1 MKSEKAAKRI
11 LENGLEIVYLRS
23 PSVPVIAID
32 LWVRSGS
39 TSETKEEA
47 GLAHVVEHMLF
58 KGTKR
63 RGPGVIAGEVEGLGG
78 EINAYTSFDHTVY
91 TLLLASRYAPQGL
104 DILADAISASLFD
117 QSELDMEKK
126 VILEEIKRSRDIPQ
140 LLLSRNLFKLAYGS
154 HPYGAP
160 VIGNEETVSSFTS
173 KDCRRFVGK
182 WYTPCNMTLVAVG
195 DLPEEKFF
203 ALAESAFR
211 HLRPS
216 PVCRRRRLPKKVS
229 REGHR
234 FEAENR
240 PVCEVYFDLAFPI
253 PGAGNEVIPAIDLLA
268 SILGQGE
275 SSRLQE
281 KVKLDLNLVASVG
294 AGTYTPSG
302 PGLLYLT
309 GVASPAKFTEAF
321 EAICRELAQI
331 KRSAPSLEELRKAK
345 EGIEADFIF
354 QRETVQGLA
363 QKMGYFHVVHGSTAE
378 EEKYLASIEAMDL
391 DRLGAHAS
399 GYLNP
404 AKATFAALCPAAE
417 DSSAIAKEAEKVLFS
432 AFSRKTGRQKR
443 STEVRIELQ
452 NGAKVLYRRG
462 TDAPIVAVRASML
475 GGTIREPEG
484 KEGLFYLLA
493 ETMPRGTRRRSVFD
507 VARES
512 DRIGGHIDGFSGRN
526 SFGAKGE
533 FLAKNADAALDLLCD
548 VLINPSFSEE
558 EVEKAK
564 EDQQASILR
573 RDDNPASKAF
583 RSFENLLYGK
593 HPYGKDVLG
602 SLASLSSLGA
612 EDLRGVHALYA
623 HPANM
628 AIALV
633 GEIDPERAAL
643 KISDA
648 LEVSSLAGKLPLLP
662 AQPENLWEPRFL
674 KISSPFEQAHVVVG
688 FLGSSLYDRDR
699 MALRVLNAML
709 SGQGGRLFR
718 SLRDEK
724 GLAYAVTSTSMEGL
738 QRGYLAGYIAT
749 APENAEAA
757 REGLLEEMLAVAEG
771 NIPAEEVERAK
782 QKLAGS
788 FEINL
793 QENDF
798 QAAQMALDES
808 YGLDYR
814 GYLNYVREILAVTPA
829 QVAKVAKKYLGR
841 DNWAAVIVGP

>member
-1 MKSEKAAKRI
+1 
-11 LENGLEIVYLRS
+11 
-23 PSVPVIAID
+23 
-32 LWVRSGS
+32 
-39 TSETKEEA
+39 
-47 GLAHVVEHMLF
+47 
-58 KGTKR
+58 
-63 RGPGVIAGEVEGLGG
+63 
-78 EINAYTSFDHTVY
+78 
-91 TLLLASRYAPQGL
+91 
-104 DILADAISASLFD
+104 
-117 QSELDMEKK
+117 
-126 VILEEIKRSRDIPQ
+126 
-140 LLLSRNLFKLAYGS
+140 
-154 HPYGAP
+154 
-160 VIGNEETVSSFTS
+160 
-173 KDCRRFVGK
+173 
-182 WYTPCNMTLVAVG
+182 MTLVAVG
-195 DLPEEKFF
+195 DLSEEKFF
-203 ALAESAFR
+203 SLAESAFG

-216 PVCRRRRLPKKVS
+216 PTCRRKRLPKKVS

-234 FEAENR
+234 FAVENR

-253 PGAGNEVIPAIDLLA
+253 PGAGHEVIPAIDLMA

-309 GVASPAKFTEAF
+309 GVASTAKFTEAF

-331 KRSAPSLEELRKAK
+331 KRSLPSLEELRKAK

-378 EEKYLASIEAMDL
+378 EEKYLASVEAMDL
-391 DRLGAHAS
+391 DRFGAHAS
-399 GYLNP
+399 GFLNP
-404 AKATFAALCPAAE
+404 ARATFAALCPASE
-417 DSSAIAKEAEKVLFS
+417 DSSTLAREAEKILFS
-432 AFSRKTGRQKR
+432 AFSSKTGRQKR
-443 STEVRIELQ
+443 STEMRIELQ

-462 TDAPIVAVRASML
+462 TDAPIAAVRASML

-493 ETMPRGTRRRSVFD
+493 ETMPRGTRRRTVFD

-512 DRIGGHIDGFSGRN
+512 DRIGGHIEGFSGRN

-548 VLINPSFSEE
+548 VLMNPSFSGE

-564 EDQQASILR
+564 EDQLASILR

-583 RSFENLLYGK
+583 RAFENLLYGK

-602 SLASLSSLGA
+602 SSASLSSLGA
-612 EDLRGVHALYA
+612 EDLRGVHSLYA
-623 HPANM
+623 HPSNL

-633 GEIDPERAAL
+633 GEIDPERAAI
-643 KISDA
+643 KIADA
-648 LEVSSLAGKLPLLP
+648 FEVSTAAGKLPLLP
-662 AQPENLWEPRFL
+662 AQPEDLREPRFL
-674 KISSPFEQAHVVVG
+674 KVASPFEQAHVVAG
-688 FLGSSLYDRDR
+688 FLGVSLYDRDR

-718 SLRDEK
+718 ALRDEK

-738 QRGYLAGYIAT
+738 HRGYFAGYIAT

-771 NIPAEEVERAK
+771 NISAEEVERAK

-829 QVAKVAKKYLGR
+829 QVAKTARKYLGR